1 MASEYAIFLGK
12 RDKEHPLTQKWFRLF
27 VQRWPELKLLKSRG
41 LEIQRAKATNT
52 YTVSTYYTE
61 LGHILDKYDRKHT
74 PERI

>member
-12 RDKEHPLTQKWFRLF
+12 RDKEHPLTPKWFRLF

-52 YTVSTYYTE
+52 
-61 LGHILDKYDRKHT
+61 
-74 PERI
+74 